1 MTDSAGND
9 GRDFS
14 DAERCASDFRDAQR
28 AFAAHLRDPDHNPAP
43 PGLEDRRMAIYR
55 ELFFNSI
62 ESLLA
67 GNFPVLKRILEPDD
81 QWRALVRDFYAHHR
95 SRTPYFT
102 QIANEFVAWLGTL
115 PPGRAPDFAHEL
127 AHYEWVELALSIEET
142 ELPLDA
148 VDGQGDLLEGVP
160 ALSPLAWSLAYA
172 WPVHRLAPGQIPPAP
187 GKQATRLVVYR
198 NRADRI
204 GFLEINAVTA
214 RLLELLDPPE
224 AQRGRDVLTAIA
236 GELGM
241 ADPASTIAGGAQIL
255 AQLREHDIVLGT
267 WKELKP

>member
-1 MTDSAGND
+1 MTDFTGND
-9 GRDFS
+9 ARGNS
-14 DAERCASDFRDAQR
+14 DAQACATDFRDAQR
-28 AFAAHLRDPDHNPAP
+28 AFAAHLRDPANNPAP
-43 PGLEDRRMAIYR
+43 PGLEDRRLAIYR

-81 QWRALVRDFYAHHR
+81 QWRALVRHFYAHHR

-115 PPGRAPDFAHEL
+115 PPGRAPDFAQEL

-172 WPVHRLAPGQIPPAP
+172 WPVHRLAPEQIPPAP
-187 GKQATRLVVYR
+187 GEHATRLVVYR

-214 RLLELLDPPE
+214 RLLERLEPPG
-224 AQRGRDVLTAIA
+224 AGRGRDVLTAIA

-241 ADPASTIAGGAQIL
+241 ADPAATITGGAQIL

-267 WKELKP
+267 WRDTR